1 MQVAVID
8 SLIGLP
14 AVWQERQAAA
24 GLRTGLQEAA
34 GKQEDLRA
42 ELEDLRAAAAAAE
55 AARID
60 LASQP
65 EPPAAAGQGIAAT
78 AQITDA

>member
-24 GLRTGLQEAA
+24 GLRTGLEEAA

-42 ELEDLRAAAAAAE
+42 ELEDLRAAAVAAE
-55 AARID
+55 AASVD

-65 EPPAAAGQGIAAT
+65 EPPASQGTAAT
-78 AQITDA
+78 AQIADA